1 MVLNTKL
8 EMSVEMFDEW
18 VVGQAENYEY
28 IAGEVVEVSS
38 NYYASEVAGN
48 IFEFVKT
55 FVRINKLGR
64 VTGADGGY
72 RVAGERYIPDVGY
85 VSYAKQPNRSLE
97 GYLSHP
103 PDLAV
108 EVISNPANTTE
119 LHQLRVKLSNYLLEG
134 VTVWVVNPE
143 TEVVEIH
150 RNNHPVE
157 IIGKDGILRGYD
169 VLPNFELAVR
179 NIFEEA

>member
-1 MVLNTKL
+1 MVINTKL

-18 VVGQAENYEY
+18 VATQEGNYEY
-28 IAGEVVEVSS
+28 IAGEAIEVSS
-38 NYYASEVAGN
+38 KHYASEVAGN
-48 IFEFVKT
+48 IFEFVKI

-108 EVISNPANTTE
+108 EVISNPANTNE
-119 LHQLRVKLSNYLLEG
+119 LHQLRIKLTNYLLEG

-179 NIFEEA
+179 DIFEE